1 MQSSHQK
8 GATVMLLRKSGS
20 LESTIRSSEITPQPA
35 FEHFQQNRRRF
46 LAGAATLGA
55 GALAAHTLS
64 GLIHPETTVHAANQL
79 TTVPSKYTLSD
90 AQTPL
95 NKASNYNNFY
105 EFGTDKSDPAHNAG
119 KLSTS
124 PWSIQITGM
133 VKKPQTINIDNLLRY
148 RPLESRVYRFRC
160 VEAWSMVIPWDGY
173 SLSEFINFCEPLPSA
188 KYIQFISVY
197 DRKAMSAAPFGYD
210 WPYKEGLRMDE
221 AMNPLTLLTFGCYGQ
236 TLPNQNGAPVRVIV
250 PWKYGFK
257 SAKSIVHFHFTDKQ
271 PRTTWN
277 DADGGEYGFYSNVNP
292 NYDNARWSQ
301 AHERRIDSSFL
312 PRSIPTLMFNG
323 YSDQVASMYAGMDL
337 KKNY

>member
-1 MQSSHQK
+1 
-8 GATVMLLRKSGS
+8 MLLRKSTS
-20 LESTIRSSEITPQPA
+20 LESTIRSSDITPQHVL
-35 FEHFQQNRRRF
+35 EQHQTNRRRF
-46 LAGAATLGA
+46 LAGVATIGA
-55 GALAAHTLS
+55 GALAARYVP
-64 GLIHPETTVHAANQL
+64 GLIDPPTSVHAADQL
-79 TTVPSKYTLSD
+79 QTVASKYTLPD

-95 NKASNYNNFY
+95 AKASNYNNFY

-119 KLSTS
+119 KLKTR
-124 PWSIQITGM
+124 PWPIQITGM
-133 VKKPQTINIDNLLRY
+133 VKKPQTINIDDLLHY
-148 RPLESRVYRFRC
+148 RPIESRIYRHRC

-188 KYIQFISVY
+188 KYVQFFSVV
-197 DRKAMSAAPFGYD
+197 DKKAMELPFGYD

-236 TLPNQNGAPVRVIV
+236 VLPNQNGAPVRVVV

-257 SAKSIVHFHFTDKQ
+257 SAKSIVRFHFTDKQ

-277 DADGGEYGFYSNVNP
+277 DTDGQEYGFFSNVNP

-301 AHERRIDSSFL
+301 AHERRIDSSLL
-312 PRSIPTLMFNG
+312 PRTIPTQMFNG

-337 KKNY
+337 KKYY

>member
-1 MQSSHQK
+1 
-8 GATVMLLRKSGS
+8 MLLRRSGS

-35 FEHFQQNRRRF
+35 FEQFQQNRRRF

-55 GALAAHTLS
+55 AAFAARTLP
-64 GLIHPETTVHAANQL
+64 GLINPPTVRAADQP
-79 TTVPSKYTLSD
+79 VVIKPSNYTLPD

-95 NKASNYNNFY
+95 GKASNYNNFY

-119 KLSTS
+119 KLHTR
-124 PWSIQITGM
+124 PWSIEITGM
-133 VKKPQTINIDNLLRY
+133 VKKPQTINIDDLMHY
-148 RPLESRVYRFRC
+148 RPLENRVYRFRC
-160 VEAWSMVIPWDGY
+160 VEAWSMVIPWDGF

-188 KYIQFISVY
+188 KYVQFISVI
-197 DRKAMSAAPFGYD
+197 DKKVMDLPSGYD

-257 SAKSIVHFHFTDKQ
+257 SAKSIVRFHFTDKQ

-277 DADGGEYGFYSNVNP
+277 DADGMEYGFYSNVNP

-301 AHERRIDSSFL
+301 AHERRIDSGLL

-323 YSDQVASMYAGMDL
+323 YSDQVASLYAGMDL

>member
-1 MQSSHQK
+1 
-8 GATVMLLRKSGS
+8 MLLRKSAS
-20 LESTIRSSEITPQPA
+20 LESMIRSSDITPQHV
-35 FEHFQQNRRRF
+35 FEQHQQTRRRF
-46 LAGAATLGA
+46 LTGAATLGV
-55 GALAAHTLS
+55 GALAARTVP
-64 GLIHPETTVHAANQL
+64 GLIHPATTVHAADQL
-79 TTVPSKYTLSD
+79 ATTPSKYTLPD

-95 NKASNYNNFY
+95 AKASGYNNFY
-105 EFGTDKSDPAHNAG
+105 EYGTDKSDPAHYAG
-119 KLSTS
+119 KLHTR
-124 PWSIQITGM
+124 PWPIQITGM
-133 VKKPQTINIDNLLRY
+133 VKKPQTINIDDLLHY
-148 RPLESRVYRFRC
+148 RPLESRVYRHRC

-188 KYIQFISVY
+188 KYIQFF
-197 DRKAMSAAPFGYD
+197 SAVDKKVMDLPSGYD

-257 SAKSIVHFHFTDKQ
+257 SAKSIVRFHFTDKQ

-277 DADGGEYGFYSNVNP
+277 DTDGMEYGFFSNVNP

-301 AHERRIDSSFL
+301 AHERRIDSSLL
-312 PRSIPTLMFNG
+312 PRNIPTLMFNG